1 MQGLMAF
8 YVIVQVIKSHNE
20 SLAANASR
28 KTFRQ
33 NVPFAALLT
42 ALALYR
48 FTDCLTGAAC
58 LI

>member
-20 SLAANASR
+20 SLAKIHRAKPLVLR
-28 KTFRQ
+28 KTFPLQ
-33 NVPFAALLT
+33 PFDRSLYIALH
-42 ALALYR
+42 
-48 FTDCLTGAAC
+48 CLTGAAC